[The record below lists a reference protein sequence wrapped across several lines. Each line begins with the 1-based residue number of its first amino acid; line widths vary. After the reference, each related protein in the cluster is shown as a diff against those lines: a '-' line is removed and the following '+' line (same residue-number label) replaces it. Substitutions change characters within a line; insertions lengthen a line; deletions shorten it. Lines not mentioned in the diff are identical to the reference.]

1 MDRYIVQQGK
11 RLRCGYTTGSC
22 AASASKMAAYLLF
35 GGEYTEEISI
45 LNPLGEKLTLPIA
58 EVKRGVSWVRCG
70 VIKDGGDDLDVTSG
84 LMVYAQVE
92 LIPQKEIV
100 VEGGKG
106 IGMVTKPGL
115 TVAPGNWA
123 INPGPL
129 WMIHNAVQS
138 VILNQ
143 KGVKITL
150 SIPEGERVAQ
160 HTFNPR
166 LGIIGGLSILGTTGI
181 VEPLSSEGWKKTLDL
196 ELSMLR
202 AQGFEEVILTPGN
215 YGKEI
220 AIKRG
225 LPEDRIVKYGN
236 LLGFALDKLLELGFT
251 RVYLVGDLG
260 KLIKVSGGIFY
271 TDGRLVDGRMEI
283 ISAYAA
289 MLGAPPLVI
298 RKLLSLSTT
307 EEALKIL
314 DQEGIDIE
322 TFGNLVG
329 ERIRSRCLEYTR
341 GKIVVGVLL
350 FSRQYGILA
359 EVDINAERSRG
370 GTR

>member
-1 MDRYIVQQGK
+1 MDRYILQQGK

-22 AASASKMAAYLLF
+22 AASASKMAAHLLF
-35 GGEYTEEISI
+35 GGEYAKEVSI
-45 LNPLGEKLTLPIA
+45 LNPLGEKLTLPVA

-70 VIKDGGDDLDVTSG
+70 VIKDGGDDPDITSG
-84 LMVYAQVE
+84 LMVYAQAEV
-92 LIPQKEIV
+92 IPQKDIII
-100 VEGGKG
+100 EGGEG
-106 IGMVTKPGL
+106 IGTVTKPGL
-115 TVAPGNWA
+115 PVAPGNWA
-123 INPGPL
+123 INPVPL
-129 WMIHNAVQS
+129 WMIHHAVQS
-138 VILNQ
+138 VIPPRR
-143 KGVKITL
+143 GVKITL
-150 SIPEGERVAQ
+150 SIPEGKRTAQ

-202 AQGFEEVILTPGN
+202 AKGFKEVILTPGN
-215 YGKEI
+215 HGKEM

-225 LPEDRIVKYGN
+225 MPADRIVKYGN
-236 LLGFALDKLLELGFT
+236 FLGFALDKVSELDFK

-289 MLGAPPLVI
+289 MLGASPLTI

-307 EEALKIL
+307 EEALIIL
-314 DQEGIDIE
+314 EKEGIDIK
-322 TFGNLVG
+322 TFGHIVV
-329 ERIRSRCLEYTR
+329 ERVHSHCSEYAR
-341 GKIVVGVLL
+341 GKIAVGVIL
-350 FSRQYGILA
+350 FSRQHGILA
-359 EVDINAERSRG
+359 EVSIQC
-370 GTR
+370 